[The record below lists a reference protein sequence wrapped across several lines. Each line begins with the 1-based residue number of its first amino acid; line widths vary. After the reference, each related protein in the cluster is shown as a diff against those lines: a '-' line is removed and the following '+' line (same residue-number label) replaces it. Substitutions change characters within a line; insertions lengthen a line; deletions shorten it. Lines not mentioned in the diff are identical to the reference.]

1 MTTGTITTTHHRVLM
16 TDVDLV
22 QVNFTRMFRWMDHGF
37 TQLLHDLEHPSS
49 RLLREGWSTPVVD
62 AHCNYRR
69 PVTVDDEFDMVTQVI
84 ETGRS
89 SFTVGHDFID
99 AKGLFA
105 RGETRHVW
113 IRTHPQHT
121 AVTLPDW
128 LRLPLAPRGA
138 VPASS
143 NGGREHTS

>member
-1 MTTGTITTTHHRVLM
+1 MATGTITTTHHRVLM

-69 PVTVDDEFDMVTQVI
+69 PVTVDDEFHLVTQVI

-89 SFTVGHDFID
+89 SFTPSRAPGT
-99 AKGLFA
+99 GCGSRTSRPYW
-105 RGETRHVW
+105 RGERLTRKE
-113 IRTHPQHT
+113 
-121 AVTLPDW
+121 
-128 LRLPLAPRGA
+128 
-138 VPASS
+138 S
-143 NGGREHTS
+143 E